1 MPAWSKEAK
10 ATLGSIRTGYAQTR
24 WEALSKRW
32 EHLTATPLTVAALL
46 FLVAYA
52 VPIIRPGLP
61 VSVTSITSNIITYVW
76 VFFGLD
82 YLVRFALAPRKGYF
96 FTHNLVDLLSVALPV
111 LRPLRLLRVV
121 ALLSVLN
128 RIGTSTLRGRVVTYA
143 LGGTALLIFVGALAV
158 TDAER
163 HAPGAGI
170 TTFLDGLW
178 WAMVTL
184 TTVGYGDEAP
194 VTHTGRMIAVA
205 LMLGGIAL
213 LGIVTATLSSYLVE
227 HISEKKQQDDDDD
240 QKELMRELAEL
251 RQGQQAQLDQTAALL
266 KEIELLRTQTTGC

>member
-1 MPAWSKEAK
+1 MQRWGDLS
-10 ATLGSIRTGYAQTR
+10 QR
-24 WEALSKRW
+24 WEK
-32 EHLTATPLTVAALL
+32 HTATPLTVGALL

-61 VSVTSITSNIITYVW
+61 ATVTTITSNIIFWVW
-76 VFFGLD
+76 IGFGLD
-82 YLVRFALAPRKGYF
+82 YVARFVLAQDKWYF
-96 FTHNLVDLLSVALPV
+96 FTHNIVDLLSVALPI
-111 LRPLRLLRVV
+111 LRPLRLLRLV

-128 RIGTSTLRGRVVTYA
+128 RIGTGTLRGRVVTYA
-143 LGGTALLIFVGALAV
+143 MGGTALLVFVGALAV

-163 HAPGAGI
+163 NAPGAGI

-178 WAMVTL
+178 WALVTL

-194 VTHTGRMIAVA
+194 VTHTGRLIAVA

-227 HISEKKQQDDDDD
+227 HISEKKQQDDDAD
-240 QKELMRELAEL
+240 QNELLAQLAEL
-251 RQGQQAQLDQTAALL
+251 QKGQQFQLEQTATLL
-266 KEIELLRTQTTGC
+266 KEIELLRSKA